1 MGILDT
7 IKKTTAKKS
16 VAKKPA
22 KAEKSVSEP
31 MISQSAN
38 AAGATKDTQAAY
50 RLLLKPLV
58 TEKSTELAHHGKY
71 VFKVAPAAN
80 KVNIAKAVESLY
92 DVKVTSVNIIIQRG
106 KVVFFGGRE
115 GKRTSTKKA
124 IVTLLKGQK
133 IPLFEG
139 V

>member
-7 IKKTTAKKS
+7 IKKTASKKP

-22 KAEKSVSEP
+22 KAEKSVEP
-31 MISQSAN
+31 MISQSAQAN
-38 AAGATKDTQAAY
+38 VSKDTQEAY

-58 TEKSTELAHHGKY
+58 TEKTTELAHHGKY
-71 VFKVAPAAN
+71 VFKVTPAAN
-80 KVNIAKAVESLY
+80 KVTIAKAVESLY
-92 DVKVTSVNIIIQRG
+92 NVKVVGVNIIIQRG
-106 KVVFFGGRE
+106 KAVVFGGRK
-115 GKRTSTKKA
+115 GKRASTKKA
-124 IVTLLKGQK
+124 IVTLVKGQK